1 MVKFK
6 GKEEEK
12 VNFEKYIKEDD
23 IFINKMYKFQ
33 KITFIVLFILSI
45 LAIIYYLLTEN
56 ILLSYIYY
64 FILIS
69 VPFIEVLMELK
80 KYFNEKNI
88 LYVALSAIIII
99 NLTIGMFILPFLIL

>member
-1 MVKFK
+1 
-6 GKEEEK
+6 
-12 VNFEKYIKEDD
+12 
-23 IFINKMYKFQ
+23 MYKFQ
-33 KITFIVLFILSI
+33 KIAFIVLFILSI

-69 VPFIEVLMELK
+69 VPLIEVLMELK
-80 KYFNEKNI
+80 KYFSEKNI

-99 NLTIGMFILPFLIL
+99 NLIIGMFILSFLIL